1 MPLSFHNVKNNA
13 ETLLASA
20 LLAGAT
26 TMQVAEGAASFPAA
40 PFWVTCL
47 DFADGVFI
55 PTEIVE
61 VTAKSGNTWTI
72 SRGCD
77 GTTDSAHAMGTGIRL
92 LVVADIVRELQ
103 DAERQTRELAE
114 TKISEEEKGV
124 PGGVPTLDEEG
135 LVPLEQLPP
144 MPEPHPAVSAGDG
157 ISVDEDQVVSNTDKG
172 SDARAAHEIAF
183 AHDEIAGNTAS
194 RHDHTNKAELDKI
207 VTAVLSVAGK
217 TGIITLSKSDVGLSN
232 VINALQVLASEKG
245 AAGGVVPLGPDGKIA
260 TEYLNPV
267 AITNVY
273 PVASEVEHLAL
284 EAQSGDVAV
293 RSDQGKSYIHNGGD
307 SGTMADWTW
316 LASPT
321 DLVLSVNGKIGT
333 VVLAKADV
341 GLHNVDNL
349 QQLPMSY
356 LDTDGALTDNSDA
369 KVPSQ
374 QAVKEYADTKAAS
387 NHNHNLADL
396 TEKSY
401 NSLTDKPEIPTIP
414 SAFPKYLL
422 PADYTDSPNNANWAV
437 NALAPIEADEDNVA
451 LKVAAYVHTSETGRG
466 LDCIVPSGATNI
478 IIAVKGRAKTAPATA
493 KQVVLKVYSRGI
505 PDNAAVEAWS
515 AGYTLTAIDIPA
527 NEYYQ
532 YDSQTIALAT
542 LGLTAGRRY
551 QLELTR
557 TPAAEADTL
566 DATWYM
572 DSLEVSFS

>member
-1 MPLSFHNVKNNA
+1 SV
-13 ETLLASA
+13 T
-20 LLAGAT
+20 GQ
-26 TMQVAEGAASFPAA
+26 QVTNSDTG
-40 PFWVTCL
+40 
-47 DFADGVFI
+47 
-55 PTEIVE
+55 
-61 VTAKSGNTWTI
+61 SG
-72 SRGCD
+72 
-77 GTTDSAHAMGTGIRL
+77 
-92 LVVADIVRELQ
+92 
-103 DAERQTRELAE
+103 
-114 TKISEEEKGV
+114 
-124 PGGVPTLDEEG
+124 
-135 LVPLEQLPP
+135 
-144 MPEPHPAVSAGDG
+144 
-157 ISVDEDQVVSNTDKG
+157 
-172 SDARAAHEIAF
+172 ARAAHEIAF
-183 AHDEIAGNTAS
+183 AHDEIADNTAA
-194 RHDHTNKAELDKI
+194 RHGHDNKVELDKI

-217 TGIITLSKSDVGLSN
+217 AGVVVLSKSDVGLSN
-232 VINALQVLASEKG
+232 LVNALQVLASEKG
-245 AAGGVVPLGPDGKIA
+245 AAGGVAPLGPDGKIA

-273 PVASEVEHLAL
+273 SVASEVEHLAL

-293 RSDQGKSYIHNGGD
+293 RSDLGKSYIHNGGD

-333 VVLAKADV
+333 VVLAKADI
-341 GLHNVDNL
+341 GLNNVDNL

-356 LDTDGALTDNSDA
+356 LDTDGALTANSDA

-396 TEKSY
+396 AEKSY

-414 SAFPKYLL
+414 IVFPKYLIH
-422 PADYTDSPNNANWAV
+422 ADYTDSPNNANWAI
-437 NALAPIEADEDNVA
+437 NALAPIEADEDNLA
-451 LKVAAYVHTSETGRG
+451 LKVASYIHTAETGRG

-493 KQVVLKVYSRGI
+493 KQIVLKLYSRGI

-515 AGYTLTAIDIPA
+515 DGYELAAIDIPT

-532 YDSQTIALAT
+532 YDSQTISLAT

-551 QLELTR
+551 QFEFTR
-557 TPAAEADTL
+557 TPEEAADTL